1 MSALLWLAAAIV
13 LVVAEMFGG
22 ELVLLM
28 LAGGA
33 FAAAGVDFV
42 WEAPPLWVEGLVFAV
57 VSVLLL
63 VAVRPV
69 AKRHMLTRPAV
80 LMNTEALEGQPAVV
94 TEKVDRHDGRVKIGG
109 RHLVGPDDGSGAGH
123 RTRYPRDRRAD
134 RRCDRRGV
142 ASLMLDP
149 PYLLDASRER

>member
-13 LVVAEMFGG
+13 LAIAEMFGG

-42 WEAPPLWVEGLVFAV
+42 WEPPLWVDGLVFAA

-63 VAVRPV
+63 VAVRPI
-69 AKRHMLTRPAV
+69 AKRHMLNRPAV
-80 LMNTEALEGQPAVV
+80 LMNTEALEGRPAVV
-94 TEKVDRHDGRVKIGG
+94 TETVDGDDGRVKIGG
-109 RHLVGPDDGSGAGH
+109 DIWSARSVDPAEVLEPGTHVTVVEIDGA
-123 RTRYPRDRRAD
+123 TAVVWRA
-134 RRCDRRGV
+134 
-142 ASLMLDP
+142 
-149 PYLLDASRER
+149 

>member
-33 FAAAGVDFV
+33 FAAAGTDFV
-42 WEAPPLWVEGLVFAV
+42 FEPPIWVDGLVFAS

-69 AKRHMLTRPAV
+69 ARRHMLNRPPV
-80 LMNTEALEGQPAVV
+80 LMNTEALEGRPAIV
-94 TEKVDRHDGRVKIGG
+94 TERVDEHDGRVKI
-109 RHLVGPDDGSGAGH
+109 DGDIWSARAMDPSQVIEPGTHVTVVQIDGATAVVW
-123 RTRYPRDRRAD
+123 RP
-134 RRCDRRGV
+134 
-142 ASLMLDP
+142 
-149 PYLLDASRER
+149 

>member
-33 FAAAGVDFV
+33 LAAAGVDFV
-42 WEAPPLWVEGLVFAV
+42 WEPPLWVDGLVFAA
-57 VSVLLL
+57 VSMLLL

-69 AKRHMLTRPAV
+69 AKRHMLNRPSV

-94 TEKVDRHDGRVKIGG
+94 TETVDGDDGRVKIGG
-109 RHLVGPDDGSGAGH
+109 DIWSARSVDPAQVLEPGTHVTVVEIDGA
-123 RTRYPRDRRAD
+123 TAVVWD
-134 RRCDRRGV
+134 V
-142 ASLMLDP
+142 
-149 PYLLDASRER
+149 

>member
-33 FAAAGVDFV
+33 LAAAGVDFV
-42 WEAPPLWVEGLVFAV
+42 WEPPLWVDGLVFAA

-69 AKRHMLTRPAV
+69 AKRHMLNRPSV

-94 TEKVDRHDGRVKIGG
+94 TETVDGDDGRVKIGG
-109 RHLVGPDDGSGAGH
+109 DIWSARSVDPAQVLEPGTHVTVVEIDGATAVVWH
-123 RTRYPRDRRAD
+123 
-134 RRCDRRGV
+134 V
-142 ASLMLDP
+142 
-149 PYLLDASRER
+149 

>member
-13 LVVAEMFGG
+13 LAIAEMFGG

-42 WEAPPLWVEGLVFAV
+42 WEPPLWVDGLVFAA

-63 VAVRPV
+63 VAVRPI
-69 AKRHMLTRPAV
+69 AKRHMLNRPAV
-80 LMNTEALEGQPAVV
+80 LMNTEALEGRPAVV
-94 TEKVDRHDGRVKIGG
+94 TETVDGDDGRVKIGG
-109 RHLVGPDDGSGAGH
+109 DIWSARSVDPAQVLEPGTHVTVVEIDGATAVVW
-123 RTRYPRDRRAD
+123 R
-134 RRCDRRGV
+134 V
-142 ASLMLDP
+142 
-149 PYLLDASRER
+149 

>member
-33 FAAAGVDFV
+33 FAAAGVDFAF
-42 WEAPPLWVEGLVFAV
+42 ETPLWVEGLVFAL

-63 VAVRPV
+63 VAVRPI
-69 AKRHMLTRPAV
+69 ARKHMLNRPAV
-80 LMNTEALEGQPAVV
+80 LMNTEALEGRPAVV
-94 TEKVDRHDGRVKIGG
+94 TEQVDAHDGRVKIGG
-109 RHLVGPDDGSGAGH
+109 DVWSARTMDPTQVLEPGTHVTVVEIDGA
-123 RTRYPRDRRAD
+123 TAVVWRA
-134 RRCDRRGV
+134 
-142 ASLMLDP
+142 
-149 PYLLDASRER
+149 

>member
-13 LVVAEMFGG
+13 LAVAEMFGG

-42 WEAPPLWVEGLVFAV
+42 WEPPLWVDGLVFAA

-69 AKRHMLTRPAV
+69 AKRHMLNRPAV

-94 TEKVDRHDGRVKIGG
+94 TETVDGDDGRVKIGG
-109 RHLVGPDDGSGAGH
+109 DIWSARSVDPAVVLEPGTHVTVVEIDGA
-123 RTRYPRDRRAD
+123 TAVVWRA
-134 RRCDRRGV
+134 
-142 ASLMLDP
+142 
-149 PYLLDASRER
+149 

>member
-13 LVVAEMFGG
+13 LAIAEMFGG

-42 WEAPPLWVEGLVFAV
+42 WEPPLWVDGLVFAA

-63 VAVRPV
+63 VAVRPI
-69 AKRHMLTRPAV
+69 AKRHMLNRPAV
-80 LMNTEALEGQPAVV
+80 LMNTEALEGRPAVV
-94 TEKVDRHDGRVKIGG
+94 TETVDGDDGRVKIGG
-109 RHLVGPDDGSGAGH
+109 DIWSARSVDPAAVLEPGTHVTVVEIDGA
-123 RTRYPRDRRAD
+123 TAVVWRA
-134 RRCDRRGV
+134 
-142 ASLMLDP
+142 
-149 PYLLDASRER
+149 

>member
-13 LVVAEMFGG
+13 LAIAEMFGG

-42 WEAPPLWVEGLVFAV
+42 WEPPLWVDGLVFAA

-63 VAVRPV
+63 VAVRPI
-69 AKRHMLTRPAV
+69 AKRHMLNRPAV
-80 LMNTEALEGQPAVV
+80 LMNTEALEGRPAVV
-94 TEKVDRHDGRVKIGG
+94 TETVDGDDGRVKIGG
-109 RHLVGPDDGSGAGH
+109 DIWSARSVDPVEVLEPGTHVTVVEIDGA
-123 RTRYPRDRRAD
+123 TAVVWRA
-134 RRCDRRGV
+134 
-142 ASLMLDP
+142 
-149 PYLLDASRER
+149 

>member
-33 FAAAGVDFV
+33 FAAAGVDF
-42 WEAPPLWVEGLVFAV
+42 AFDAPLWVDGLVFAL

-63 VAVRPV
+63 VAVRPI
-69 AKRHMLTRPAV
+69 ARRHMLTRPAV
-80 LMNTEALEGQPAVV
+80 LMNTEALEGRSAVV
-94 TEKVDRHDGRVKIGG
+94 TEQVDSRDGRVKI
-109 RHLVGPDDGSGAGH
+109 DGDVWSARTMDPEQVIAPGTRVTVVEIDGATAVVWH
-123 RTRYPRDRRAD
+123 
-134 RRCDRRGV
+134 
-142 ASLMLDP
+142 S
-149 PYLLDASRER
+149 

>member
-33 FAAAGVDFV
+33 LAAAGVDFV
-42 WEAPPLWVEGLVFAV
+42 WEPPLWVDGLVFAA
-57 VSVLLL
+57 VSMLLL

-69 AKRHMLTRPAV
+69 AKRHMLNRPSV

-94 TEKVDRHDGRVKIGG
+94 TETVDGDDGRVKIGG
-109 RHLVGPDDGSGAGH
+109 DIWSARSVDPAQVLEPGTHVTVVEIDGATAVVWH
-123 RTRYPRDRRAD
+123 
-134 RRCDRRGV
+134 V
-142 ASLMLDP
+142 
-149 PYLLDASRER
+149 

>member
-33 FAAAGVDFV
+33 LAAAGVDFV
-42 WEAPPLWVEGLVFAV
+42 WEPPLWVDGLVFAA

-69 AKRHMLTRPAV
+69 AKRHMLNRPSV

-94 TEKVDRHDGRVKIGG
+94 TETVDGDDGRVKIGG
-109 RHLVGPDDGSGAGH
+109 DIWSARSVDPAQVLEPGTHVTVVEIDGATAVVW
-123 RTRYPRDRRAD
+123 R
-134 RRCDRRGV
+134 V
-142 ASLMLDP
+142 
-149 PYLLDASRER
+149 

>member
-42 WEAPPLWVEGLVFAV
+42 WEAPLWVEGLVFAV

-109 RHLVGPDDGSGAGH
+109 DIWSARTMDPAQVIEPGTHVTVVQIDGA
-123 RTRYPRDRRAD
+123 TAVVWLP
-134 RRCDRRGV
+134 
-142 ASLMLDP
+142 
-149 PYLLDASRER
+149 

>member
-1 MSALLWLAAAIV
+1 MANWCCSCWPAAPS
-13 LVVAEMFGG
+13 
-22 ELVLLM
+22 
-28 LAGGA
+28 
-33 FAAAGVDFV
+33 
-42 WEAPPLWVEGLVFAV
+42 EAPLWVEGLVFAV

-109 RHLVGPDDGSGAGH
+109 DIWSARTMDPAQVIEPGTHVTVVQIDGA
-123 RTRYPRDRRAD
+123 TAVVWLP
-134 RRCDRRGV
+134 
-142 ASLMLDP
+142 
-149 PYLLDASRER
+149 

>member
-42 WEAPPLWVEGLVFAV
+42 WEPPLWVEGLVFAV

-69 AKRHMLTRPAV
+69 AKRHMLNRPAV
-80 LMNTEALEGQPAVV
+80 LMNTEALEGRAAIV
-94 TEKVDRHDGRVKIGG
+94 TEKVDQHDGRVKIGG
-109 RHLVGPDDGSGAGH
+109 DIWSARTMDPAQVIEPGTHVTVVQIDGATAVVWH
-123 RTRYPRDRRAD
+123 P
-134 RRCDRRGV
+134 
-142 ASLMLDP
+142 
-149 PYLLDASRER
+149 